1 MIFMTSENQK
11 SGIPPDKDALAIDLL
26 IKRTAEGSADAF
38 EELYRRLSPAVYAYA
53 LSTLR
58 NRADAED
65 VLQNCFLA
73 LYRSAGGY
81 TPDGRGR
88 SYVMTIAHNLCMMQ
102 LRKRRNE
109 APSGEEPTLFSE
121 DESSLSPYHHALLKE
136 CLTSLGDEEPYPA
149 RRIRHQAPG
158 DRRYARPAAPDRPF
172 KIPSGSPQAAKEIRK
187 RRMIKCQRKT

>member
-1 MIFMTSENQK
+1 MTSENQK

-136 CLTSLGDEEPYPA
+136 CLTSLGDEE
-149 RRIRHQAPG
+149 R
-158 DRRYARPAAPDRPF
+158 
-172 KIPSGSPQAAKEIRK
+172 KILILHAVSGIKHREIADMLDLPLPTVLSKYHRAVHK
-187 RRMIKCQRKT
+187 LQKKFGKGE